1 MVVLEFNVTALEND
15 SYLNSKKELE
25 IGKDLNFAVKRWS
38 LSLWLGNNC
47 SHTQENNPTHN
58 DD

>member
-15 SYLNSKKELE
+15 SYLNFKKELE

-38 LSLWLGNNC
+38 LSL
-47 SHTQENNPTHN
+47 
-58 DD
+58 